1 MSTPAT
7 DSLTTIGEAVGLTRE
22 DMTAIW
28 EGVKANQAKL
38 DGCQRHD
45 FVGID
50 AGERY
55 GSLRFKVK
63 FRCAEDAPNCGS
75 TSIPKTRS
83 PEMGEPKIPGSGLK
97 DPPGPDGDE
106 EEGPGPIGPA
116 SAILESE
123 ETTDTIKGVSGGS
136 NSDGAT
142 KSFGGTVQCP
152 PGAACDTSPYEL
164 RDPES
169 AGAADP
175 TSPPPSYGAPCV
187 PGKGGLIAQC
197 SPAAGG
203 APKP

>member
-63 FRCAEDAPNCGS
+63 FRCKRCQGTVD
-75 TSIPKTRS
+75 
-83 PEMGEPKIPGSGLK
+83 
-97 DPPGPDGDE
+97 
-106 EEGPGPIGPA
+106 A
-116 SAILESE
+116 SAMRWYQRGLEH
-123 ETTDTIKGVSGGS
+123 
-136 NSDGAT
+136 A
-142 KSFGGTVQCP
+142 
-152 PGAACDTSPYEL
+152 
-164 RDPES
+164 R
-169 AGAADP
+169 
-175 TSPPPSYGAPCV
+175 
-187 PGKGGLIAQC
+187 
-197 SPAAGG
+197 
-203 APKP
+203 